1 MKCPHCDVSLSQHRN
16 GKLVC
21 HYCGYET
28 RQPQQCPVCGSPY
41 IGGFRAGT
49 QQIEEIVKKRF
60 SQARVLRMDLDTTRK
75 KEGHTN
81 ILAAFANQEADILIG
96 TQMIVKGH
104 DFPNVTLVGILAA
117 DLSLHISDYRAPERT
132 FQLLTQAAGR
142 AGRGCRQGEVVI
154 QTYQPEHYSIVT
166 AAAQDYEAFFQQ
178 EIFFREMLHYPPKW
192 HMLVVHAASEKEMLV
207 KQAQDMLK
215 YKLLTKMEKENIY
228 AKRIDQVQM
237 SSIRVVMEKVEKLK
251 SQGKSVV
258 SLCAGEPDFNT
269 PEGIKKATIEALN
282 NNQTHYSSNRGYLG
296 LRQKVAQLL
305 KEQTTV
311 DYDSDQ
317 EIIMTCGCSE
327 AINNACLAFIEPGDE
342 VIIFTPAF
350 VSYQNIVLLCEGIPV
365 EIPLKASNEFQIDI
379 EELKSKITNKTKM
392 MIINNPS
399 NPTGAVYQKETLE
412 KVCQLAR
419 ENNILILADEIYNQL
434 DYEKQYVSIASFEN
448 MKDYTIIVNGFSKAY
463 AMTGW
468 RMGYIAS
475 SQENIEPILKVHQ
488 YTTTSQ
494 MTFAQIGMAK
504 AIDQEDVK
512 EEVQH
517 MVDTFHERRTFIM
530 EQLDQCESLSY
541 IKPHGAFYIMVDVS
555 KTGLN
560 GQEFADKLLDYGVAV
575 VPASGFGKD
584 FIDFVRISFASSKE
598 NIEEAFV
605 RIKKL
610 LSDVKK
616 AQD

>member
-1 MKCPHCDVSLSQHRN
+1 
-16 GKLVC
+16 
-21 HYCGYET
+21 
-28 RQPQQCPVCGSPY
+28 
-41 IGGFRAGT
+41 
-49 QQIEEIVKKRF
+49 
-60 SQARVLRMDLDTTRK
+60 
-75 KEGHTN
+75 
-81 ILAAFANQEADILIG
+81 
-96 TQMIVKGH
+96 
-104 DFPNVTLVGILAA
+104 
-117 DLSLHISDYRAPERT
+117 
-132 FQLLTQAAGR
+132 
-142 AGRGCRQGEVVI
+142 
-154 QTYQPEHYSIVT
+154 
-166 AAAQDYEAFFQQ
+166 
-178 EIFFREMLHYPPKW
+178 
-192 HMLVVHAASEKEMLV
+192 
-207 KQAQDMLK
+207 
-215 YKLLTKMEKENIY
+215 MEKENIY

-269 PEGIKKATIEALN
+269 PKGIKKATIEALN

-350 VSYQNIVLLCEGIPV
+350 VSYQNTVLLCEGIPV

-379 EELKSKITNKTKM
+379 EKLKSKITNKTKM

-412 KVCQLAR
+412 KVCQLAQ
-419 ENNILILADEIYNQL
+419 ENNILIFADEIYNQL

-468 RMGYIAS
+468 RMGYIAAS
-475 SQENIEPILKVHQ
+475 KKHIDHILKVHQ

-512 EEVQH
+512 KEVQH
-517 MVDTFHERRTFIM
+517 MIQTFHERRTFIM
-530 EQLDQCESLSY
+530 EQLDQCENLSY

-555 KTGLN
+555 KTGFN

-575 VPASGFGKD
+575 VPASGFGKGLNN
-584 FIDFVRISFASSKE
+584 FIRISFASSKE
-598 NIEEAFV
+598 NIEEAFS
-605 RIKKL
+605 RIKNL
-610 LSDVKK
+610 LSELKEK
-616 AQD
+616 

>member
-1 MKCPHCDVSLSQHRN
+1 MENRYASR
-16 GKLVC
+16 
-21 HYCGYET
+21 
-28 RQPQQCPVCGSPY
+28 
-41 IGGFRAGT
+41 
-49 QQIEEIVKKRF
+49 IEK
-60 SQARVLRMDLDTTRK
+60 
-75 KEGHTN
+75 
-81 ILAAFANQEADILIG
+81 
-96 TQMIVKGH
+96 
-104 DFPNVTLVGILAA
+104 
-117 DLSLHISDYRAPERT
+117 
-132 FQLLTQAAGR
+132 
-142 AGRGCRQGEVVI
+142 
-154 QTYQPEHYSIVT
+154 
-166 AAAQDYEAFFQQ
+166 
-178 EIFFREMLHYPPKW
+178 
-192 HMLVVHAASEKEMLV
+192 
-207 KQAQDMLK
+207 
-215 YKLLTKMEKENIY
+215 
-228 AKRIDQVQM
+228 VQM
-237 SSIRVVMEKVEKLK
+237 SSIRVVMEKVEKLR

-282 NNQTHYSSNRGYLG
+282 DNQTHYSSNRGYLG
-296 LRQKVAQLL
+296 LRKKVAHLL
-305 KEQTTV
+305 KKQTTI
-311 DYDSDQ
+311 DYDSDT

-327 AINNACLAFIEPGDE
+327 AINNVCQAFINKDDE

-350 VSYQNIVLLCEGIPV
+350 VSYQNTVLLCQGIPV

-448 MKDYTIIVNGFSKAY
+448 MKDYTIIVNGFSKSY

-468 RMGYIAS
+468 RMGYIAAS
-475 SQENIEPILKVHQ
+475 KKHIDHILKVHQ

-512 EEVQH
+512 KEVQH
-517 MVDTFHERRTFIM
+517 MIQTFHERRTFIM
-530 EQLDQCESLSY
+530 EQLDQCENLSY

-555 KTGLN
+555 KTGFN

-575 VPASGFGKD
+575 VPASGFGKGLNN
-584 FIDFVRISFASSKE
+584 FIRISFASSKE
-598 NIEEAFV
+598 NIEEAFS
-605 RIKKL
+605 RIKNL
-610 LSDVKK
+610 LSELKEK
-616 AQD
+616 

>member
-1 MKCPHCDVSLSQHRN
+1 M
-16 GKLVC
+16 
-21 HYCGYET
+21 
-28 RQPQQCPVCGSPY
+28 
-41 IGGFRAGT
+41 
-49 QQIEEIVKKRF
+49 
-60 SQARVLRMDLDTTRK
+60 K
-75 KEGHTN
+75 KEN
-81 ILAAFANQEADILIG
+81 
-96 TQMIVKGH
+96 K
-104 DFPNVTLVGILAA
+104 
-117 DLSLHISDYRAPERT
+117 
-132 FQLLTQAAGR
+132 
-142 AGRGCRQGEVVI
+142 
-154 QTYQPEHYSIVT
+154 
-166 AAAQDYEAFFQQ
+166 
-178 EIFFREMLHYPPKW
+178 
-192 HMLVVHAASEKEMLV
+192 
-207 KQAQDMLK
+207 
-215 YKLLTKMEKENIY
+215 Y
-228 AKRIDQVQM
+228 AKRIEKVQM
-237 SSIRVVMEKVEKLK
+237 SSIRIVMEKVEKLRN
-251 SQGKSVV
+251 QGKSVV

-269 PEGIKKATIEALN
+269 SEGIKKATIEALN
-282 NNQTHYSSNRGYLG
+282 DNQTHYSSNRGYLG
-296 LRQKVAQLL
+296 LRQKVSQLL
-305 KEQTTV
+305 KQQTTI

-327 AINNACLAFIEPGDE
+327 AINNTCQAFIDEGDE

-350 VSYQNIVLLCEGIPV
+350 VSYQNTVLLCKGIPV
-365 EIPLKASNEFQIDI
+365 EIPLKPSNGFQIDLD
-379 EELKSKITNKTKM
+379 EVKNKITDKTKM
-392 MIINNPS
+392 IIINNPN
-399 NPTGAVYQKETLE
+399 NPTGAVYSKETLE
-412 KVCQLAR
+412 KLCQIAR
-419 ENNILILADEIYNQL
+419 ENHIYILADEIYNQL
-434 DYEKQYVSIASFEN
+434 DYENQYVSIASFED

-530 EQLDQCESLSY
+530 EQLDQCENLSY

-555 KTGLN
+555 KTGFN

-605 RIKKL
+605 RIRKL

>member
-1 MKCPHCDVSLSQHRN
+1 
-16 GKLVC
+16 
-21 HYCGYET
+21 
-28 RQPQQCPVCGSPY
+28 
-41 IGGFRAGT
+41 
-49 QQIEEIVKKRF
+49 
-60 SQARVLRMDLDTTRK
+60 
-75 KEGHTN
+75 
-81 ILAAFANQEADILIG
+81 
-96 TQMIVKGH
+96 
-104 DFPNVTLVGILAA
+104 
-117 DLSLHISDYRAPERT
+117 
-132 FQLLTQAAGR
+132 
-142 AGRGCRQGEVVI
+142 
-154 QTYQPEHYSIVT
+154 
-166 AAAQDYEAFFQQ
+166 
-178 EIFFREMLHYPPKW
+178 
-192 HMLVVHAASEKEMLV
+192 
-207 KQAQDMLK
+207 
-215 YKLLTKMEKENIY
+215 MEKENIY

-269 PEGIKKATIEALN
+269 PEGIKIATIEALN

-350 VSYQNIVLLCEGIPV
+350 VSYQNTVLLCEGIPV

-448 MKDYTIIVNGFSKAY
+448 MKDYTIIVNGFSKGY

-468 RMGYIAS
+468 RMGYIAAS
-475 SQENIEPILKVHQ
+475 KKHIDHILKVHQ

-512 EEVQH
+512 KEVQH
-517 MVDTFHERRTFIM
+517 MIQTFHERRTFIM
-530 EQLDQCESLSY
+530 EQLDQCENLSY

-555 KTGLN
+555 KTGFN
-560 GQEFADKLLDYGVAV
+560 GQEFVDKLLDYGVAV
-575 VPASGFGKD
+575 VPASGFGKGLNN
-584 FIDFVRISFASSKE
+584 FIRISFASSKE
-598 NIEEAFV
+598 NIEEAFI
-605 RIKKL
+605 RIRKML
-610 LSDVKK
+610 VDINR
-616 AQD
+616 

>member
-1 MKCPHCDVSLSQHRN
+1 
-16 GKLVC
+16 
-21 HYCGYET
+21 
-28 RQPQQCPVCGSPY
+28 
-41 IGGFRAGT
+41 
-49 QQIEEIVKKRF
+49 
-60 SQARVLRMDLDTTRK
+60 
-75 KEGHTN
+75 
-81 ILAAFANQEADILIG
+81 
-96 TQMIVKGH
+96 
-104 DFPNVTLVGILAA
+104 
-117 DLSLHISDYRAPERT
+117 
-132 FQLLTQAAGR
+132 
-142 AGRGCRQGEVVI
+142 
-154 QTYQPEHYSIVT
+154 
-166 AAAQDYEAFFQQ
+166 
-178 EIFFREMLHYPPKW
+178 
-192 HMLVVHAASEKEMLV
+192 
-207 KQAQDMLK
+207 
-215 YKLLTKMEKENIY
+215 MEKENIY

-311 DYDSDQ
+311 DYDSNQ

-350 VSYQNIVLLCEGIPV
+350 VSYQNTVLLCEGIPV
-365 EIPLKASNEFQIDI
+365 EIPLKASNGFQIDI

-399 NPTGAVYQKETLE
+399 NPTGAVYQKEILE

-468 RMGYIAS
+468 RMGYIAAS
-475 SQENIEPILKVHQ
+475 KKHIDHILKVHQ

-512 EEVQH
+512 KEVQH
-517 MVDTFHERRTFIM
+517 MIQTFHERRTFIM
-530 EQLDQCESLSY
+530 EQLDQCAMLSY
-541 IKPHGAFYIMVDVS
+541 VKPHGAFYIMVDVS
-555 KTGLN
+555 KTDLT
-560 GQEFADKLLDYGVAV
+560 GQEFADKLLEYGVAV
-575 VPASGFGKD
+575 VPANGFGKNLNN
-584 FIDFVRISFASSKE
+584 FIRISFASSKE
-598 NIEEAFV
+598 NIEEAIV

-610 LSDVKK
+610 LFDLNK
-616 AQD
+616 

>member
-1 MKCPHCDVSLSQHRN
+1 
-16 GKLVC
+16 
-21 HYCGYET
+21 
-28 RQPQQCPVCGSPY
+28 
-41 IGGFRAGT
+41 
-49 QQIEEIVKKRF
+49 
-60 SQARVLRMDLDTTRK
+60 
-75 KEGHTN
+75 
-81 ILAAFANQEADILIG
+81 
-96 TQMIVKGH
+96 
-104 DFPNVTLVGILAA
+104 
-117 DLSLHISDYRAPERT
+117 
-132 FQLLTQAAGR
+132 
-142 AGRGCRQGEVVI
+142 
-154 QTYQPEHYSIVT
+154 
-166 AAAQDYEAFFQQ
+166 
-178 EIFFREMLHYPPKW
+178 
-192 HMLVVHAASEKEMLV
+192 
-207 KQAQDMLK
+207 
-215 YKLLTKMEKENIY
+215 MEKENIY

-327 AINNACLAFIEPGDE
+327 AINNACFAFIEPGDE

-350 VSYQNIVLLCEGIPV
+350 VSYQNTVLLCEGIPV

-399 NPTGAVYQKETLE
+399 NPTGAVYQKEILE

-468 RMGYIAS
+468 RMGYIAAS
-475 SQENIEPILKVHQ
+475 KKHIDHILKVHQ

-512 EEVQH
+512 KEVQH
-517 MVDTFHERRTFIM
+517 MIQTFHERRTFIM
-530 EQLDQCESLSY
+530 EHLDQCAMLSY
-541 IKPHGAFYIMVDVS
+541 VKPHGAFYIMVDVS
-555 KTGLN
+555 KTGLT
-560 GQEFADKLLDYGVAV
+560 GQEFADKLLEYGVAV
-575 VPASGFGKD
+575 VPANGFGKNLNN
-584 FIDFVRISFASSKE
+584 FVRISFASSKE

-610 LSDVKK
+610 LFDLNK
-616 AQD
+616 

>member
-1 MKCPHCDVSLSQHRN
+1 
-16 GKLVC
+16 
-21 HYCGYET
+21 
-28 RQPQQCPVCGSPY
+28 
-41 IGGFRAGT
+41 
-49 QQIEEIVKKRF
+49 
-60 SQARVLRMDLDTTRK
+60 
-75 KEGHTN
+75 
-81 ILAAFANQEADILIG
+81 
-96 TQMIVKGH
+96 
-104 DFPNVTLVGILAA
+104 
-117 DLSLHISDYRAPERT
+117 
-132 FQLLTQAAGR
+132 
-142 AGRGCRQGEVVI
+142 
-154 QTYQPEHYSIVT
+154 
-166 AAAQDYEAFFQQ
+166 
-178 EIFFREMLHYPPKW
+178 
-192 HMLVVHAASEKEMLV
+192 
-207 KQAQDMLK
+207 
-215 YKLLTKMEKENIY
+215 MEKENIY

-350 VSYQNIVLLCEGIPV
+350 VSYQNTILLCEGIPV
-365 EIPLKASNEFQIDI
+365 EISLKASNGFQIDI

-468 RMGYIAS
+468 RMGYIAAS
-475 SQENIEPILKVHQ
+475 KKHIDHILKVHQ

-512 EEVQH
+512 KEVQH
-517 MVDTFHERRTFIM
+517 MIQIFHERRTFIM
-530 EQLDQCESLSY
+530 EQLDQCAMLSY
-541 IKPHGAFYIMVDVS
+541 VKPHGAFYIMVDVS
-555 KTGLN
+555 KTGLT
-560 GQEFADKLLDYGVAV
+560 GQEFADKLLEYGVAV
-575 VPASGFGKD
+575 VPANGFGKNLNN
-584 FIDFVRISFASSKE
+584 FIRISFASSKE

-610 LSDVKK
+610 LFDLNK
-616 AQD
+616 

>member
-1 MKCPHCDVSLSQHRN
+1 
-16 GKLVC
+16 
-21 HYCGYET
+21 
-28 RQPQQCPVCGSPY
+28 
-41 IGGFRAGT
+41 
-49 QQIEEIVKKRF
+49 
-60 SQARVLRMDLDTTRK
+60 MD
-75 KEGHTN
+75 
-81 ILAAFANQEADILIG
+81 
-96 TQMIVKGH
+96 
-104 DFPNVTLVGILAA
+104 
-117 DLSLHISDYRAPERT
+117 
-132 FQLLTQAAGR
+132 
-142 AGRGCRQGEVVI
+142 
-154 QTYQPEHYSIVT
+154 
-166 AAAQDYEAFFQQ
+166 
-178 EIFFREMLHYPPKW
+178 
-192 HMLVVHAASEKEMLV
+192 
-207 KQAQDMLK
+207 
-215 YKLLTKMEKENIY
+215 
-228 AKRIDQVQM
+228 
-237 SSIRVVMEKVEKLK
+237 
-251 SQGKSVV
+251 
-258 SLCAGEPDFNT
+258 
-269 PEGIKKATIEALN
+269 ALN
-282 NNQTHYSSNRGYLG
+282 DNQTHYSSNRGYLG
-296 LRQKVAQLL
+296 LRQKVSQLL
-305 KEQTTV
+305 KQQTTI

-327 AINNACLAFIEPGDE
+327 AINNTCQAFIDEGDE

-350 VSYQNIVLLCEGIPV
+350 VSYQNTVLLCKGIPV
-365 EIPLKASNEFQIDI
+365 EIPLKPSNGFQIDLD
-379 EELKSKITNKTKM
+379 EVKNKITDKTKM
-392 MIINNPS
+392 IIINNPN
-399 NPTGAVYQKETLE
+399 NPTGAVYSKETLE
-412 KVCQLAR
+412 KLCQIAR
-419 ENNILILADEIYNQL
+419 ENHIYILADEIYNQL
-434 DYEKQYVSIASFEN
+434 DYENQYVSIASFED

-530 EQLDQCESLSY
+530 EQLDQCENLSY

-555 KTGLN
+555 KTGFN

-605 RIKKL
+605 RIRKL

>member
-1 MKCPHCDVSLSQHRN
+1 MFFYMNLLYN
-16 GKLVC
+16 GFQK
-21 HYCGYET
+21 
-28 RQPQQCPVCGSPY
+28 GS
-41 IGGFRAGT
+41 
-49 QQIEEIVKKRF
+49 V
-60 SQARVLRMDLDTTRK
+60 
-75 KEGHTN
+75 
-81 ILAAFANQEADILIG
+81 
-96 TQMIVKGH
+96 
-104 DFPNVTLVGILAA
+104 
-117 DLSLHISDYRAPERT
+117 
-132 FQLLTQAAGR
+132 
-142 AGRGCRQGEVVI
+142 
-154 QTYQPEHYSIVT
+154 
-166 AAAQDYEAFFQQ
+166 
-178 EIFFREMLHYPPKW
+178 
-192 HMLVVHAASEKEMLV
+192 
-207 KQAQDMLK
+207 
-215 YKLLTKMEKENIY
+215 KMEQENIY
-228 AKRIDQVQM
+228 AKRINQVQM

-251 SQGKSVV
+251 SQGKIVV

-350 VSYQNIVLLCEGIPV
+350 VSYQNTVLLCEGIPV
-365 EIPLKASNEFQIDI
+365 EIPLKASNGFQIDI

-399 NPTGAVYQKETLE
+399 NPTGAVYQKEILE

-475 SQENIEPILKVHQ
+475 SQENIDHILKVHQ

-512 EEVQH
+512 KEVQH
-517 MVDTFHERRTFIM
+517 MIQTFHERRTFIM
-530 EQLDQCESLSY
+530 EQLDQCAMLSY
-541 IKPHGAFYIMVDVS
+541 VKPHGAFYIMVDVS
-555 KTGLN
+555 KTGLT
-560 GQEFADKLLDYGVAV
+560 GQEFADKLLEYGVAV
-575 VPASGFGKD
+575 VPANGFGKNLNN
-584 FIDFVRISFASSKE
+584 FIRISFASSKE
-598 NIEEAFV
+598 NIEEAIV

-610 LSDVKK
+610 LFDLNK
-616 AQD
+616 

>member
-1 MKCPHCDVSLSQHRN
+1 
-16 GKLVC
+16 
-21 HYCGYET
+21 
-28 RQPQQCPVCGSPY
+28 
-41 IGGFRAGT
+41 
-49 QQIEEIVKKRF
+49 
-60 SQARVLRMDLDTTRK
+60 
-75 KEGHTN
+75 
-81 ILAAFANQEADILIG
+81 
-96 TQMIVKGH
+96 
-104 DFPNVTLVGILAA
+104 
-117 DLSLHISDYRAPERT
+117 
-132 FQLLTQAAGR
+132 
-142 AGRGCRQGEVVI
+142 
-154 QTYQPEHYSIVT
+154 
-166 AAAQDYEAFFQQ
+166 
-178 EIFFREMLHYPPKW
+178 
-192 HMLVVHAASEKEMLV
+192 
-207 KQAQDMLK
+207 
-215 YKLLTKMEKENIY
+215 MEKENIY

-350 VSYQNIVLLCEGIPV
+350 VSYQNTVLLCEGIPV
-365 EIPLKASNEFQIDI
+365 EISLKASNGFQIDI

-419 ENNILILADEIYNQL
+419 ENNILIFADEIYNQL

-468 RMGYIAS
+468 RMGYIAAS
-475 SQENIEPILKVHQ
+475 KKHIDHILKVHQ

-512 EEVQH
+512 KEVKH
-517 MVDTFHERRTFIM
+517 MIQTFHERRTFIM
-530 EQLDQCESLSY
+530 EHLDQCAMLSY
-541 IKPHGAFYIMVDVS
+541 VKPHGAFYIMVDVS
-555 KTGLN
+555 KTGLT
-560 GQEFADKLLDYGVAV
+560 GQEFADKLLEYGVAV
-575 VPASGFGKD
+575 VPANGFGKNLNN
-584 FIDFVRISFASSKE
+584 FVRISFASSKE

-610 LSDVKK
+610 LFDLNK
-616 AQD
+616 

>member
-1 MKCPHCDVSLSQHRN
+1 
-16 GKLVC
+16 
-21 HYCGYET
+21 
-28 RQPQQCPVCGSPY
+28 
-41 IGGFRAGT
+41 
-49 QQIEEIVKKRF
+49 
-60 SQARVLRMDLDTTRK
+60 
-75 KEGHTN
+75 
-81 ILAAFANQEADILIG
+81 
-96 TQMIVKGH
+96 
-104 DFPNVTLVGILAA
+104 
-117 DLSLHISDYRAPERT
+117 
-132 FQLLTQAAGR
+132 
-142 AGRGCRQGEVVI
+142 
-154 QTYQPEHYSIVT
+154 
-166 AAAQDYEAFFQQ
+166 
-178 EIFFREMLHYPPKW
+178 
-192 HMLVVHAASEKEMLV
+192 
-207 KQAQDMLK
+207 
-215 YKLLTKMEKENIY
+215 MEKENIY

-350 VSYQNIVLLCEGIPV
+350 VSYQNTVLLCEGIPV

-434 DYEKQYVSIASFEN
+434 DYEKQYVIGKRTLEE
-448 MKDYTIIVNGFSKAY
+448 NGFNIYGFITAGGGDWKNQDFQKSRSYAEKAGYLY
-463 AMTGW
+463 ADLTTRGCDIYDK
-468 RMGYIAS
+468 RYYNPRNGISDS
-475 SQENIEPILKVHQ
+475 SVESGAV
-488 YTTTSQ
+488 Y
-494 MTFAQIGMAK
+494 AK
-504 AIDQEDVK
+504 FDVVSNAGRL
-512 EEVQH
+512 VQSFLPRH
-517 MVDTFHERRTFIM
+517 RR
-530 EQLDQCESLSY
+530 
-541 IKPHGAFYIMVDVS
+541 AF
-555 KTGLN
+555 G
-560 GQEFADKLLDYGVAV
+560 
-575 VPASGFGKD
+575 
-584 FIDFVRISFASSKE
+584 
-598 NIEEAFV
+598 
-605 RIKKL
+605 
-610 LSDVKK
+610 
-616 AQD
+616 

>member
-1 MKCPHCDVSLSQHRN
+1 
-16 GKLVC
+16 
-21 HYCGYET
+21 
-28 RQPQQCPVCGSPY
+28 
-41 IGGFRAGT
+41 
-49 QQIEEIVKKRF
+49 
-60 SQARVLRMDLDTTRK
+60 
-75 KEGHTN
+75 
-81 ILAAFANQEADILIG
+81 
-96 TQMIVKGH
+96 
-104 DFPNVTLVGILAA
+104 
-117 DLSLHISDYRAPERT
+117 
-132 FQLLTQAAGR
+132 
-142 AGRGCRQGEVVI
+142 
-154 QTYQPEHYSIVT
+154 
-166 AAAQDYEAFFQQ
+166 
-178 EIFFREMLHYPPKW
+178 
-192 HMLVVHAASEKEMLV
+192 
-207 KQAQDMLK
+207 
-215 YKLLTKMEKENIY
+215 MEKENIY

-251 SQGKSVV
+251 SQGKSAV

-350 VSYQNIVLLCEGIPV
+350 VSYQNTVLLCEGIPV

>member
-1 MKCPHCDVSLSQHRN
+1 
-16 GKLVC
+16 
-21 HYCGYET
+21 
-28 RQPQQCPVCGSPY
+28 
-41 IGGFRAGT
+41 
-49 QQIEEIVKKRF
+49 
-60 SQARVLRMDLDTTRK
+60 
-75 KEGHTN
+75 
-81 ILAAFANQEADILIG
+81 
-96 TQMIVKGH
+96 
-104 DFPNVTLVGILAA
+104 
-117 DLSLHISDYRAPERT
+117 
-132 FQLLTQAAGR
+132 
-142 AGRGCRQGEVVI
+142 
-154 QTYQPEHYSIVT
+154 
-166 AAAQDYEAFFQQ
+166 
-178 EIFFREMLHYPPKW
+178 
-192 HMLVVHAASEKEMLV
+192 
-207 KQAQDMLK
+207 
-215 YKLLTKMEKENIY
+215 MEKENIY

-350 VSYQNIVLLCEGIPV
+350 VSYQNTVLLCEGIPV
-365 EIPLKASNEFQIDI
+365 EIPLKASNGFQIDI

-399 NPTGAVYQKETLE
+399 NPTGAVYQKEILE

-468 RMGYIAS
+468 RMGYIAAS
-475 SQENIEPILKVHQ
+475 KKHIGHILKVHQ

-512 EEVQH
+512 KEVQH
-517 MVDTFHERRTFIM
+517 MIQTFHERRTFIM
-530 EQLDQCESLSY
+530 EQLDQCAMLSY
-541 IKPHGAFYIMVDVS
+541 VKPHGAFYIMVDVS
-555 KTGLN
+555 KTGLT
-560 GQEFADKLLDYGVAV
+560 GQEFADKLLEYGVAV
-575 VPASGFGKD
+575 VPANGFGKNLNN
-584 FIDFVRISFASSKE
+584 FIRISFASSKE
-598 NIEEAFV
+598 NIEEAIV

-610 LSDVKK
+610 LFDLNK
-616 AQD
+616 

>member
-1 MKCPHCDVSLSQHRN
+1 
-16 GKLVC
+16 
-21 HYCGYET
+21 
-28 RQPQQCPVCGSPY
+28 
-41 IGGFRAGT
+41 
-49 QQIEEIVKKRF
+49 
-60 SQARVLRMDLDTTRK
+60 
-75 KEGHTN
+75 
-81 ILAAFANQEADILIG
+81 
-96 TQMIVKGH
+96 
-104 DFPNVTLVGILAA
+104 
-117 DLSLHISDYRAPERT
+117 
-132 FQLLTQAAGR
+132 
-142 AGRGCRQGEVVI
+142 
-154 QTYQPEHYSIVT
+154 
-166 AAAQDYEAFFQQ
+166 
-178 EIFFREMLHYPPKW
+178 
-192 HMLVVHAASEKEMLV
+192 
-207 KQAQDMLK
+207 
-215 YKLLTKMEKENIY
+215 MEKENIY

-269 PEGIKKATIEALN
+269 PEGIKKATIEALY

-311 DYDSDQ
+311 DYDSNQ

-350 VSYQNIVLLCEGIPV
+350 VSYQNTILLCEGIPV
-365 EIPLKASNEFQIDI
+365 EISLKASNGFQIDI

-468 RMGYIAS
+468 RMGYIAAS
-475 SQENIEPILKVHQ
+475 KKHIDHILKVHQ

-512 EEVQH
+512 KEVQH
-517 MVDTFHERRTFIM
+517 MIQIFHERRTFIM
-530 EQLDQCESLSY
+530 EQLDQCAMLSY
-541 IKPHGAFYIMVDVS
+541 VKPHGAFYIMVDVS
-555 KTGLN
+555 KTGLT
-560 GQEFADKLLDYGVAV
+560 GQEFADKLLEYGVAV
-575 VPASGFGKD
+575 VPANGFGKNLNN
-584 FIDFVRISFASSKE
+584 FIRISFASSKE

-610 LSDVKK
+610 LFDLNK
-616 AQD
+616 